1 VPTRLILILII
12 SFGIS
17 ACSSFKL
24 IYRLADDFIKQEV
37 AYFLNLDEK
46 GQTFLDHEVSEL
58 MAWHDSE
65 MLPRYAVYL
74 RHQADKLDNGE
85 YGATEIADSMAE
97 GLTLLEDTVV
107 GAAQY
112 VARVLVHH
120 TCRKDIEH
128 IRQKMAERLDIQ

>member
-1 VPTRLILILII
+1 MPTRLILILII

-46 GQTFLDHEVSEL
+46 GKAILNVEVSEL
-58 MAWHDSE
+58 MVWHDSV

-74 RHQADKLDNGE
+74 RHQAEKLENGE
-85 YGATEIADSMAE
+85 YGASAISNSMAE
-97 GLTLLEDTVV
+97 GRTLFED
-107 GAAQY
+107 GGP
-112 VARVLVHH
+112 
-120 TCRKDIEH
+120 
-128 IRQKMAERLDIQ
+128 